1 MSGIDVHCH
10 VVETIGTLS
19 ALPLINTKMLFLVTT
34 KRSEWELVLPFSL
47 SQVIAFGIHPW
58 FSHLHKDQDLEIM
71 RSYLTKYPDAFI
83 GEIGIDKVAVDPKTN
98 ALYPFDR
105 QLDLFKQ
112 QMDIAVA
119 FERPVSIHSVHT
131 HGDILDYFRNL
142 DKSCGIF
149 KKQKKQI
156 PCPPAIML
164 HSYSG
169 PLEIALQLLKL
180 PRIGNRFYFSFSS
193 IVNGRSSK
201 TLRIINQL
209 PDDRI
214 LLESD
219 TNSVLDV
226 DQRMEECIKLVGNA
240 KNWTIEYTI
249 ESTTR
254 NALRFLKFA

>member
-131 HGDILDYFRNL
+131 HGVTFEILINHVEYSSNR
-142 DKSCGIF
+142 KSKSLVHPQLCYIH
-149 KKQKKQI
+149 I
-156 PCPPAIML
+156 VVPWRL
-164 HSYSG
+164 HHNY
-169 PLEIALQLLKL
+169 
-180 PRIGNRFYFSFSS
+180 
-193 IVNGRSSK
+193 
-201 TLRIINQL
+201 
-209 PDDRI
+209 
-214 LLESD
+214 
-219 TNSVLDV
+219 
-226 DQRMEECIKLVGNA
+226 
-240 KNWTIEYTI
+240 
-249 ESTTR
+249 
-254 NALRFLKFA
+254 